1 MAGEHRPTPV
11 EMMEQRPDWETYFMD
26 MARLA
31 SRRSSCHRRA
41 VGAVLVKDRRV
52 LTTGYNGNPPEFEHC
67 ATMGCIR
74 EMLNVPS
81 GAHHELCT
89 GLHAEQNAIIQ
100 AATTGVAIAG
110 ATLYTTTF
118 PCVTCA
124 KMIMAARI
132 SEVVYDEGYPDEL
145 GRFMLARS
153 SILVRKFGDPAPEHL
168 AKSTTHELTG
178 VIAQM
183 ASVPNPRR

>member
-1 MAGEHRPTPV
+1 MAERRLTPV
-11 EMMEQRPDWETYFMD
+11 EALTQRPDWETYFMD

-31 SRRSSCHRRA
+31 SKRSSCHRRA
-41 VGAVLVKDRRV
+41 VGAVLVRDKQV
-52 LTTGYNGNPPEFEHC
+52 LTTGYNGNPPGFEHC

-81 GAHHELCT
+81 GQHHELCT
-89 GLHAEQNAIIQ
+89 GLHAEQNAIVQ
-100 AATTGVAIAG
+100 AAVTGVSIAG

-132 SEVVYDEGYPDEL
+132 AEVVYDEGYPDEL

-153 SILVRKFGDPAPEHL
+153 NVTVRKFGDPIPEDL
-168 AKSTTHELTG
+168 ARTTTQDLTG
-178 VIAQM
+178 VVAQM

>member
-1 MAGEHRPTPV
+1 MAPPTPD
-11 EMMEQRPDWETYFMD
+11 ELLAQRPDWETYFMD

-41 VGAVLVKDRRV
+41 VGAVVVKNKQV
-52 LTTGYNGNPPEFEHC
+52 LTTGYNGNPPDFEHC

-100 AATTGVAIAG
+100 AAVTGVSLAG

-132 SEVVYDEGYPDEL
+132 AEVVYDEGYPDEL

-153 SILVRKFGDPAPEHL
+153 NVVVRRHGEARSEPLER
-168 AKSTTHELTG
+168 TTTFHLTG
-178 VIAQM
+178 VVAQM
-183 ASVPNPRR
+183 AAVPNPRR